1 MPKKILNDQ
10 ERNRLD
16 QRIAEAEKRTGAQ
29 IVLAVVKRC
38 DSYPEIPWKAFA
50 IGASIGAFA
59 VFLLELFFFS
69 WMPQTTLLIGVI
81 LATLFAG
88 IAFALVTVGIP
99 GLARIFLAEN
109 RSEEE
114 VRQYAESLFLNRE
127 LFATSKRTAILL
139 LVSMF
144 ERQVMILPDTGLSD
158 ILTHEAING
167 VISEM
172 APFLAKGDLARAMET
187 GLENLEKNLEGKIK
201 SGASTNE
208 LANDIIEEKGV

>member
-1 MPKKILNDQ
+1 MTKKILNDE
-10 ERNRLD
+10 ERTRLD
-16 QRIAEAEKRTGAQ
+16 LRIAGAEKRTGAQ

-50 IGASIGAFA
+50 MGASIGALA
-59 VFLLELFFFS
+59 VFVLELFFFS
-69 WMPQTTLLIGVI
+69 WIPQTTLLIGVV
-81 LATLFAG
+81 LVTLFAG
-88 IAFALVTVGIP
+88 ILCALLTVSVAGF
-99 GLARIFLAEN
+99 ARIFLAEN

-114 VRQYAESLFLNRE
+114 VHQYAESLFLRRE

-158 ILTHEAING
+158 ILTHEAIKH

-172 APFLAKGDLARAMET
+172 APFLAKGDLARALEA
-187 GLENLEKNLEGKIK
+187 GLESLEKNLAGKIE
-201 SGASTNE
+201 SGESSNE